1 MADRSSRE
9 SGKAGRV
16 ASVTAPTEHAQAAR
30 AARLAEALR
39 ENLRRRKTQSRAR
52 RPAGAGPA
60 PDEGSDED

>member
-1 MADRSSRE
+1 M
-9 SGKAGRV
+9 
-16 ASVTAPTEHAQAAR
+16 ASVTAPTEPAQAAR